1 MTTILI
7 ATLHLNFIHNST
19 CQPQPAI
26 KVSLHY
32 IINSFEKLFYLWHF
46 INCYFKRMALMFPGV
61 LSNLYGL
68 LSMVARDTGLC
79 SLSPRFLLMVNNLV
93 QPGAEREIALIP
105 RHPPPVRSLQKSTTC
120 SLFVQL
126 SQRIYF

>member
-1 MTTILI
+1 
-7 ATLHLNFIHNST
+7 
-19 CQPQPAI
+19 
-26 KVSLHY
+26 
-32 IINSFEKLFYLWHF
+32 
-46 INCYFKRMALMFPGV
+46 MFPGV